1 MQRTREI
8 TGSVQSKPTTER
20 AALREK
26 GREKYRKGKG
36 REGKITENNKRSA
49 G

>member
-8 TGSVQSKPTTER
+8 NGSGLSKPTTER
-20 AALREK
+20 AAFREK
-26 GREKYRKGKG
+26 GREKYRKGK
-36 REGKITENNKRSA
+36 RRLGKITENNKLSA